1 MDLSDFNKVWEVK
14 PLKMTGENEARKILD
29 NVAKQVQP
37 IMHKHKWK
45 VQVLSEFCPS
55 NPSLMGLNIGGG
67 SEIKIRLRRPERQWD
82 FFPYEQ
88 ILDTMLHELCH
99 NQHGP
104 HNADFYKLLDELRLE
119 CEELMAKGITGTGR
133 GFDVPGRRLGGFSQ
147 PAPLPLL
154 RQSALAAAE
163 RRAQRGTL
171 MPAGPRYIGGDGS
184 IKTALS
190 PTQAAAMAAER
201 RLHDDVWCGSQTLG
215 THGERANN
223 NASSSMDSRMPIS
236 SVQFQP
242 PHGKIESQDTW
253 QCSICTLINK
263 PLALACEACQTL
275 RSKEVE
281 STFRNWS
288 CKFCTLINDSGLE
301 KCSAC
306 GEWRYSYGPPA
317 SGYTPHVGT

>member
-1 MDLSDFNKVWEVK
+1 
-14 PLKMTGENEARKILD
+14 
-29 NVAKQVQP
+29 
-37 IMHKHKWK
+37 
-45 VQVLSEFCPS
+45 
-55 NPSLMGLNIGGG
+55 
-67 SEIKIRLRRPERQWD
+67 
-82 FFPYEQ
+82 
-88 ILDTMLHELCH
+88 
-99 NQHGP
+99 
-104 HNADFYKLLDELRLE
+104 
-119 CEELMAKGITGTGR
+119 MAKGITGTGR

-154 RQSALAAAE
+154 RQSALTAAE

-190 PTQAAAMAAER
+190 PIQAAAMAAER

-263 PLALACEACQTL
+263 VKQPVNPTSFLLFGPFGAIAGVKGEIFFLPIKVGGRL
-275 RSKEVE
+275 
-281 STFRNWS
+281 FRNGP
-288 CKFCTLINDSGLE
+288 KE
-301 KCSAC
+301 K
-306 GEWRYSYGPPA
+306 GKKR
-317 SGYTPHVGT
+317 